1 LRPACK
7 PPPELPYRDGAR
19 HEAPRNLPESDM
31 TDVSELE
38 SRTMRK
44 VTWRLLPFL
53 MLCYLLAFID
63 RANVGM
69 ASLQMNAD
77 VGLSSSVFGFGA
89 SLFFV
94 SYFLMEVPSN
104 LMLQRFG
111 ARIWIARI
119 MITWGLVSAC
129 MALVWNAE
137 SFYVMR
143 FLLGAAEAGFFPGVL
158 YYITQWFP
166 VRHRGKILGLFIL
179 SQPIAMMIT
188 GPVSGGLLGMDGILG
203 LHGWQWLFI
212 VIGTPAILLTWPV
225 LRWLPDGPQQVKWM
239 DQAEKDWLTGEL
251 KKDLEEYGQT
261 RHGNPLHALKD
272 KRVLLLA
279 LFYLPVTLSIYGLGL
294 WLPTLIKQ
302 FGGSDLTTGFVS
314 SVPYVFGIIGLLLI
328 PRSSDR
334 LNDRY
339 GHLAVLYVLGA
350 IGLFLSAWLS
360 LPAAQLAA
368 LCLVAF
374 SLFSCTAVFWTLPG
388 RFFAGASAAA
398 GIALINSVGN
408 LGGYIG
414 PFVIGALKE
423 YTGNLA
429 SGLYFLSGVMV
440 FGLVL
445 TAVVY
450 QLLERRHVLPADAFA
465 ASARS

>member
-1 LRPACK
+1 MSQ
-7 PPPELPYRDGAR
+7 ELGLIRR
-19 HEAPRNLPESDM
+19 ITFKLI
-31 TDVSELE
+31 
-38 SRTMRK
+38 
-44 VTWRLLPFL
+44 PFL
-53 MLCYLLAFID
+53 VLLYLVAYVD
-63 RANVGM
+63 RSAVGFAKLHM
-69 ASLQMNAD
+69 GAD
-77 VGLSSSVFGFGA
+77 IGIGDAAYGLGA
-89 SLFFV
+89 GLFFV
-94 SYFLMEVPSN
+94 GYFLLEIPSN
-104 LMLQRFG
+104 LMLERFG
-111 ARIWIARI
+111 ARRWFARI
-119 MITWGLVSAC
+119 MITWGAITIG
-129 MALVWNAE
+129 MAFIQGPY
-137 SFYVMR
+137 SFYTMR
-143 FLLGAAEAGFFPGVL
+143 LLLGAAEAGFFPGVL

-188 GPVSGGLLGMDGILG
+188 GPVSGGLLGMEGVLG

-225 LRWLPDGPQQVKWM
+225 LRWLPDGPRQVNWLSE
-239 DQAEKDWLTGEL
+239 DEKNWLTGEL
-251 KKDLEEYGQT
+251 EKDLREYGQT

-272 KRVLLLA
+272 FRVLLLA

-314 SVPYVFGIIGLLLI
+314 AVPYVFGIIGLLII

-334 LNDRY
+334 FNDRY

-350 IGLFLSAWLS
+350 AGLFGAAWF
-360 LPAAQLAA
+360 AAPMLQLAA
-368 LCLVAF
+368 LCVVAF
-374 SLFSCTAVFWTLPG
+374 ALFSCTAVFWTLPG

-408 LGGYIG
+408 LGGYLG
-414 PFVIGALKE
+414 PFVVGALKE
-423 YTGNLA
+423 ATGQLA
-429 SGLYFLSGVMV
+429 SGLYFLTGVML

-445 TAVVY
+445 TFIVY
-450 QLLERRHVLPADAFA
+450 RVLERRHALPPEAFA

>member
-1 LRPACK
+1 
-7 PPPELPYRDGAR
+7 
-19 HEAPRNLPESDM
+19 
-31 TDVSELE
+31 
-38 SRTMRK
+38 
-44 VTWRLLPFL
+44 
-53 MLCYLLAFID
+53 
-63 RANVGM
+63 
-69 ASLQMNAD
+69 
-77 VGLSSSVFGFGA
+77 
-89 SLFFV
+89 
-94 SYFLMEVPSN
+94 
-104 LMLQRFG
+104 
-111 ARIWIARI
+111 
-119 MITWGLVSAC
+119 MITWGAITIG
-129 MALVWNAE
+129 MAFVQGPH

-143 FLLGAAEAGFFPGVL
+143 FLLGVAEAGFFPGVL

-188 GPVSGGLLGMDGILG
+188 GPISGGLLGMDGVLG

-225 LRWLPDGPQQVKWM
+225 LRYLPDGPQQVNWLE
-239 DQAEKDWLTGEL
+239 QGEKDWLMGEL
-251 KKDLEEYGQT
+251 EKDLQAYGQT

-314 SVPYVFGIIGLLLI
+314 SVPYVFGIIGLLFI

-339 GHLAVLYVLGA
+339 GHLGVLYVLGA
-350 IGLFLSAWLS
+350 IGLFFSAWLTV
-360 LPAAQLAA
+360 PVMQLAA

-374 SLFSCTAVFWTLPG
+374 ALFSCTAIFWTLPG

-423 YTGNLA
+423 YTGHLA

-440 FGLVL
+440 LGLCL
-445 TAVVY
+445 TVVVY
-450 QLLERRHVLPADAFA
+450 RQLERKHVLNPSEFA
-465 ASARS
+465 ASAQPATHP

>member
-1 LRPACK
+1 MSQ
-7 PPPELPYRDGAR
+7 ELGLIRR
-19 HEAPRNLPESDM
+19 ITFKLI
-31 TDVSELE
+31 
-38 SRTMRK
+38 
-44 VTWRLLPFL
+44 PFL
-53 MLCYLLAFID
+53 VLLYLIAYVD
-63 RANVGM
+63 RSAVGFAKLHM
-69 ASLQMNAD
+69 GAD
-77 VGLSSSVFGFGA
+77 VGIGDAAYGMGA
-89 SLFFV
+89 GLFFIG
-94 SYFLMEVPSN
+94 YFLLEIPSN
-104 LMLQRFG
+104 LMLERFG
-111 ARIWIARI
+111 ARRWFARI
-119 MITWGLVSAC
+119 MLTWGAITIG
-129 MALVWNAE
+129 MAFIQGPT

-188 GPVSGGLLGMDGILG
+188 GPVSGGLLGLDGVLG

-212 VIGTPAILLTWPV
+212 VIGLPAILLTWPV
-225 LRWLPDGPQQVKWM
+225 LRWLPDGPAQVTWLS
-239 DQAEKDWLTGEL
+239 DAEKAWLAAEL
-251 KKDLEEYGQT
+251 DKDLREFGQT

-272 KRVLLLA
+272 FRVLLLA

-302 FGGSDLTTGFVS
+302 FGGSDLTTGFIS
-314 SVPYVFGIIGLLLI
+314 AVPYVFGIIGLLI
-328 PRSSDR
+328 VPRSSDR

-350 IGLFLSAWLS
+350 AGLFGAAWLAG
-360 LPAAQLAA
+360 PALQLAA

-408 LGGYIG
+408 LGGYLG
-414 PFVIGALKE
+414 PFVVGALKE
-423 YTGNLA
+423 ATGQLA
-429 SGLYFLSGVMV
+429 SGLYFLTGVML
-440 FGLVL
+440 FGLALTFIVYRVL
-445 TAVVY
+445 
-450 QLLERRHVLPADAFA
+450 EKRHALPAEKFA